1 MSVAYI
7 KKKTIKRP
15 ISGDEIGFRLQAAIP
30 NGQGGKFDKKDER
43 GNKVSFSKQ
52 YLVGESSDF
61 TSMSERLVDNFLSDL
76 RFQGFDEFVML

>member
-1 MSVAYI
+1 MAEVII

-30 NGQGGKFDKKDER
+30 NNQGGRFDKEDDR
-43 GNKVSFSKQ
+43 GRKVSFGKQ

-61 TSMSERLVDNFLSDL
+61 ISLSDKMLDNFLENL
-76 RFQGFDEFVML
+76 RFQGFDEFTML